1 MDVCCPF
8 WAIKYNPCYRCLV
21 AYFGSVFFFYFN
33 KNSTSRRL
41 LSAGTKIAVRLN
53 HSSISF
59 LLLGSVV
66 FMQLPQFIQ
75 LSPLETKCFISF

>member
-1 MDVCCPF
+1 MPSSLF
-8 WAIKYNPCYRCLV
+8 WERILL
-21 AYFGSVFFFYFN
+21 FYFN

-41 LSAGTKIAVRLN
+41 LSTGTKIAVRLN
-53 HSSISF
+53 PSSISF

-75 LSPLETKCFISF
+75 LSPLETKYFISF

>member
-1 MDVCCPF
+1 MPSSLF
-8 WAIKYNPCYRCLV
+8 WERILL
-21 AYFGSVFFFYFN
+21 FYFN
-33 KNSTSRRL
+33 KNTSRRL

-53 HSSISF
+53 PSSISF

>member
-8 WAIKYNPCYRCLV
+8 WAIKYNPCYKCLV
-21 AYFGSVFFFYFN
+21 AYFGSFSYYLN

-41 LSAGTKIAVRLN
+41 FLSAGTKIAVRLN
-53 HSSISF
+53 PSSISF

-66 FMQLPQFIQ
+66 FVQLPQFIQ
-75 LSPLETKCFISF
+75 LSPLETKCFIFF